1 MDLWIYQRAGRK
13 NLYRLRRELL
23 LVSAFLK
30 RTVENILKLTCHHPP
45 FGISCKGVYYYRSGS
60 TRQILTA
67 PEDRTI
73 RVTGRVTDK
82 VTDRVTDKEQVTL
95 SQLAE
100 RLGVSRKTVAVIKKL
115 PPPRS
120 AVPGRR
126 HFCIIRFFMII
137 FLMIISIR
145 LYSRYPQSQRA
156 GENHYS
162 ISLYSSFPISFFIV
176 RSASLSSIS
185 SPSSSAVKFSAT
197 ACRSSPQSAPMTCR
211 PSPVIWIY
219 TWRRFFWSWK
229 RSTRSFSSS
238 ILISFVSCC
247 LVMSSFSANADMVRV

>member
-1 MDLWIYQRAGRK
+1 MEGQISGMDLWIYQRAGRK

-82 VTDRVTDKEQVTL
+82 EQVTL

-120 AVPGRR
+120 AVPG
-126 HFCIIRFFMII
+126 
-137 FLMIISIR
+137 
-145 LYSRYPQSQRA
+145 
-156 GENHYS
+156 
-162 ISLYSSFPISFFIV
+162 
-176 RSASLSSIS
+176 
-185 SPSSSAVKFSAT
+185 
-197 ACRSSPQSAPMTCR
+197 
-211 PSPVIWIY
+211 
-219 TWRRFFWSWK
+219 
-229 RSTRSFSSS
+229 
-238 ILISFVSCC
+238 
-247 LVMSSFSANADMVRV
+247 SANSSRLVRPFQN

>member
-1 MDLWIYQRAGRK
+1 MEGQISGMDLWIYQRAGRK

-120 AVPGRR
+120 AVPG
-126 HFCIIRFFMII
+126 
-137 FLMIISIR
+137 
-145 LYSRYPQSQRA
+145 
-156 GENHYS
+156 
-162 ISLYSSFPISFFIV
+162 
-176 RSASLSSIS
+176 
-185 SPSSSAVKFSAT
+185 
-197 ACRSSPQSAPMTCR
+197 
-211 PSPVIWIY
+211 
-219 TWRRFFWSWK
+219 
-229 RSTRSFSSS
+229 
-238 ILISFVSCC
+238 
-247 LVMSSFSANADMVRV
+247 SANSSRLVRPFQN